1 VICLGCHQIRD
12 RSAQTACCGS
22 GEGSIA
28 TGSPPIGTLDYDK
41 RGEAMAKIGE
51 RLGVDI
57 ISAMKAKE
65 QDKLTTLRMVKSAF
79 KSREIDKREPLTD
92 AEEQSIITTLLK
104 QRRESIE
111 QFTKGNRPELAAKEQ
126 VEIELIDAYMPKAAS
141 AEDIL
146 ATVQGAVEQIT
157 KDNGGT
163 RPGPRDMGAVM
174 KVAQQRILADGIRAD
189 GKLVSELIKAELAK
203 GA

>member
-1 VICLGCHQIRD
+1 M
-12 RSAQTACCGS
+12 AQ
-22 GEGSIA
+22 
-28 TGSPPIGTLDYDK
+28 
-41 RGEAMAKIGE
+41 IGE
-51 RLGVDI
+51 RIGADI
-57 ISAMKAKE
+57 ITAMKAKE
-65 QDKLTTLRMVKSAF
+65 ADKLTTLRMVKSAF
-79 KSREIDKREPLTD
+79 KSKEIDKREPLTD

-111 QFTKGNRPELAAKEQ
+111 QFTKGGRPELAAKEQ

-141 AEDIL
+141 ADDIL

-189 GKLVSELIKAELAK
+189 GKLVSELVKAELAK

>member
-1 VICLGCHQIRD
+1 
-12 RSAQTACCGS
+12 
-22 GEGSIA
+22 
-28 TGSPPIGTLDYDK
+28 
-41 RGEAMAKIGE
+41 MAKIGE
-51 RLGVDI
+51 RLGADI

-65 QDKLTTLRMVKSAF
+65 QDKLTTLRMVKSSF
-79 KSREIDKREPLTD
+79 KSKEIDKREPLTY

-126 VEIELIDAYMPKAAS
+126 TEIELIDAYMPKAAS

-189 GKLVSELIKAELAK
+189 GKLVSELVKAELAK